1 MSIIFKSN
9 FEYPINSDGVFSP
22 SGLTFLDNTI
32 TTIGN
37 TYGRLEE
44 TIDPTSGYPGTF
56 YTSTNNTSGIPRL
69 VNYTNTSNWPDGIG
83 YQFGPSRLL
92 KFNFGTSNLT
102 SSNYTIAFDFSLDT
116 LGGYCRILDFRNNFI
131 SNTND
136 EGFQTFGINTT
147 FGTGSSVFVFA
158 SGRVGDT
165 FQLDSN
171 QIYRVIVSKATLNSI
186 TSLHFKICDLA
197 GTILTEGGWRTSVG
211 ALSTNLPTGNSLIF
225 FPGAVD
231 YSVNSNVTFL
241 TGKIYNIEIY
251 DKPAVPFSTSG
262 SSTTFVEV
270 VKSSPNVSVL
280 PSFQEDSPTLASE
293 FFGNAYGL
301 TDVGNEMMVED
312 NSTRFLYSIIPTFF
326 YSSFRYDSKAVN
338 TLESTDRK
346 PFRIVQKSP
355 TGNIPADSNT
365 GLSNIFKDRYD
376 SRRSFINS
384 SSITYAFKASNKV
397 TLVEY
402 IVFLNSIAFSVN
414 GDINGL
420 YTGLENKISQTTT
433 SGKYVYA
440 RNISSTY
447 SDEEP
452 VYVTPLQAIR
462 YSNWVQNGKPV
473 GAQNNFTTEN
483 GSYRIS
489 GSVVTDNNL
498 PLGVKLPNIS
508 EYFKYGHFGRK
519 NPTDY
524 SNLPNGKNS
533 PSIFLRNTNKTRSY
547 ISNIKNTSVYLD
559 FQDIPVKISNFTG
572 KYAVSNV
579 SVVLV
584 PTTSSSTLSFTE
596 PARIKHIDTFST
608 GEKIDPVV
616 LPEKEGNYGI
626 QLDITIPA
634 SRGALTNRVLSKL
647 NLGNTRGVSLWE
659 NIDSAYVLIKD
670 HANNILFSGIKSIVA
685 GEILFTESVVFIT
698 QPTSL
703 SILIDYTGNVPPPP
717 SPTPSNTPSN
727 TATPPVT
734 PTSTRT
740 PTPSVPLCGNNILV
754 DSTFTTGSTAWTYS
768 NVDRYRLSD
777 YASNASTNYI
787 VDLNALSPGFIS
799 QSFSTVVG
807 QTYTVKFNLSANLA
821 GGQRLRPMNVS
832 VINLVNNSTVSS
844 QDYTFDTNGLV
855 YDGTMAA
862 QGWQEKSFT
871 FVSPATVLS
880 IKLSSTCST
889 CTAFGPVVDNVTIC
903 GQSPI
908 TPTPTQTPSVT
919 PSKLL
924 NTSIVV
930 DAKSNIRLNPAS
942 GLNAVNT
949 GIYIDSSLNRS
960 LTITTTGSIN
970 FGVGVSNG
978 PAGLSQYAGVFTNPD
993 GSQLNLN
1000 GGRLVGKI
1008 GANGNVFSIGTSTTI
1023 TPNVSGILYLGI
1035 FDGDSNY
1042 NDNSGS
1048 FNVVVNYASTN
1059 SCIAGEGWISKST
1072 PLNIGKTYIS
1082 GDGNV
1087 LFFIGEGRG
1096 QVSNKTYKSS
1106 DAGNSWS
1113 LIFDSTSG
1121 RKHFATSKDG
1131 NNLVIAI
1138 DFSNVLGVTTDGYI
1152 YTSSDGGA
1160 NWTLRSSA
1168 GTRNWSSV
1176 AISDDGLIIYASD
1189 IGGIYK
1195 SVDGGNSWVK
1205 TAAINAAWSKITC
1218 SSSGE
1223 KILAFALSNAEHT
1236 SFSNDGGLTWA
1247 ASSITTALSS
1257 TSFNNGVSTG
1267 ALSVRDIEMSKDGKI
1282 LFISTVNA
1290 TTGATTNILRS
1301 VDFGT
1306 SWRSYKIFPGV
1317 PVSLKCSYDGNKVF
1331 VGFFSGFIYTSS
1343 DAGITWNERS
1353 SVGVSSWY
1361 ALDCS
1366 NNGQKAIA
1374 LKEGNI
1380 GTLGAGSLLFSDCS
1394 IPLVT
1399 PTPTNTR
1406 TPTVSKSQTPTPTR
1420 TPNLVLQNRNI
1431 SVGDGPIDIAI
1442 NNNTNTLYVLNQNSN
1457 NITVLDSLTYS
1468 TITTISVGTNPSGIT
1483 FNKIT
1488 NKIYVA
1494 NTGNNSVSVID
1505 TVINTVIK
1513 TIVLPST
1520 SGPKGIVVNPDT
1532 NRIFVGN
1539 SGSGTITVID
1549 GNTDSIIATSSKP
1562 NNIGG
1567 AFGPDAKLVLDSQN
1581 NRIYF
1586 YKASMSII
1594 GYIDDIY
1601 SSTATSLPPWSWS
1614 QLISSGSAVSVDDI
1628 YVYKGSLFVYYI
1640 APSISR
1646 LCITKLSKLELS
1658 PSQGL
1663 NVQNTQLHIDNGP
1676 GNLGLVVQ
1684 ASTRRMG
1691 IAQDIILLYNNNTTT
1706 SLGQQTEGRL
1716 VSLSSNFALSS
1727 IISLNGISANGTG
1740 IKIIRGNNDVS
1751 SDPRLFLLNYDKD
1764 VLDVV
1769 DILTFNTTPTPTP
1782 TITSTLTRTPT
1793 PTPTRCVYPNSLQ
1806 NTDFKNVT
1814 NGKVDNWDFST
1825 TGSSVFPFFDDV
1837 PKLSSSISKSV
1848 AQINNGWIS
1857 QQFNTIAG
1865 QVYQISFKYSA
1876 NGSPAPSKQSF
1887 SVGFGGN
1894 ISAIDYTITPTQGLT
1909 LSSFDFSSPLGD
1921 IFSYDND
1928 PYINNVSLLLRGDG
1942 TSIADTSNY
1951 KNTITNSSNVQLS
1964 NNQYITGTQSLYF
1977 DGSANQYLNVPYSEQ
1992 FNFGSG
1998 DLTIE
2003 AWFKFDSFPSIGTEL
2018 CSRLFGISPFV
2029 GRDGSLGFYYGGS
2042 SFAGLSPANTIKL
2055 GKWTHIAFTKNSGL
2069 VRVYVDGYSSGQAY
2083 LPGVISVGSG
2093 DMFVGGY
2100 TSRNSFKGYI
2110 EDLRVTKGIC
2120 RYKEDFVPLHQNR
2133 TTDESVVK
2141 HWKYGKLFFTASSNS
2156 SRISFVNS
2164 GTETVLLDD
2173 IVVCGVPNFTRTPT
2187 PTKTGTPT
2195 TTPTKTGT
2203 QTPTPTQT
2211 PTILVDDSLN
2221 IKHFLGIRKDK
2232 KLMSWGYN
2240 NNGQLGLGD
2249 DLNRSIPTLFN
2260 IPNWKKIITNPYFTT
2275 KSAAVT
2281 ASNSWYGIKTNN
2293 TLWEWRELENINSN
2307 ILKTSNLESLSYITR
2322 NILDFTFKNS
2332 TSIYFVD
2339 ANTRNLYSYD
2349 LVSRTRSKKPIIEE
2363 EVYSIVSISENY
2375 FAVLYNGPTNL
2386 LINLEGSDTFLKFN
2400 YTEYKKI
2407 SANSRGTL
2415 FAIDNDDHLF
2425 GMGSNSFG
2433 QLGNNSQRESLFL
2446 SKIGNK
2452 TWIDI
2457 SSGQYH
2463 TLGIDTE
2470 GFAYAWGRNTDGE
2483 LGDGTLTSRLVPTKI
2498 DSAEDGWINIYA
2510 GTFYSIAKKYDLT
2523 LWSWGK
2529 NTENALGLVDATV
2542 FNSKVP
2548 TLIVGLWKDIAI
2560 YDNSVFA
2567 LGDTPPTPTPT
2578 NSRTPSQTP
2587 TSSVTPSKTPTS
2599 SITASKTPTP
2609 TNTETPTSTVTPTET
2624 PTSTVTPTETP
2635 TNTITPTE
2643 TPTSTVT
2650 PTQTSTETPTPTET
2664 PTSTQTSTP
2673 TSSETPTPT
2682 ASLTPSRTPTM
2693 TPTSSITPSQTP
2705 TMTSTPTSSI
2715 TPTPTETPTNTPT
2728 STSTITPT
2736 VTSSQTPTPSITPP
2750 LRLFYYYIADSEL
2763 DLCENKENGNVK
2775 TISVYDIDSSL
2786 QTTSFLYK
2794 DKDASTRWL
2803 FDDLNTRL
2811 GTSVTTIYMVGIT
2824 SSGIS
2829 ALIEDID
2836 GYAIIDEQD
2845 ITC

>member
-9 FEYPINSDGVFSP
+9 FEYPINSDGLFSP
-22 SGLTFLDNTI
+22 NGLTFLDNSI

-116 LGGYCRILDFRNNFI
+116 LGGYCRILDFRNNFV

-171 QIYRVIVSKATLNSI
+171 QIYRVVVSKATLNSI

-280 PSFQEDSPTLASE
+280 PSYQENYPTSASE

-338 TLESTDRK
+338 TLGSTDRK

-355 TGNIPADSNT
+355 TGNIPADSNA
-365 GLSNIFKDRYD
+365 GLFNILKDWYN
-376 SRRSFINS
+376 SRGS
-384 SSITYAFKASNKV
+384 SSYDNRATINTSGISYAFNASKKV
-397 TLVEY
+397 TVAEY
-402 IVFLNSIAFSVN
+402 VVFLNSIAFSIG

-483 GSYRIS
+483 GSYGIS

-533 PSIFLRNTNKTRSY
+533 PSIFLRNAKKTRSY

-584 PTTSSSTLSFTE
+584 STTSSITSSFTE

-608 GEKIDPVV
+608 GEK
-616 LPEKEGNYGI
+616 KEGNYGI
-626 QLDITIPA
+626 QLDITIPG
-634 SRGALTNRVLSKL
+634 SIGALTNKVLSKL
-647 NLGNTRGVSLWE
+647 NLGNTRGVSFWE

-670 HANNILFSGIKSIVA
+670 NANNILFSGSKSIVA
-685 GEILFTESVVFIT
+685 GEILFTESVVFTT
-698 QPTSL
+698 QPTTL
-703 SILIDYTGNVPPPP
+703 SILIDYTDNVPPAP

-754 DSTFTTGSTAWTYS
+754 DSTFTTGSTAWTYGG
-768 NVDRYRLSD
+768 VDRLRFAD
-777 YASNASTNYI
+777 YTPGGSTDAV

-799 QSFSTVVG
+799 QSFNTVIG
-807 QTYTVKFNLSANLA
+807 QTYTVKFNLSANIFLGGVRYRTMNANITNLA
-821 GGQRLRPMNVS
+821 
-832 VINLVNNSTVSS
+832 NNNIVSS

-862 QGWQEKSFT
+862 QRWQEKSFT
-871 FVSPATVLS
+871 FVSPATTLS

-889 CTAFGPVVDNVTIC
+889 CGSAGPIVDNVTIC

-908 TPTPTQTPSVT
+908 TPTPTQTPTVT
-919 PSKLL
+919 PSKLV

-930 DAKSNIRLNPAS
+930 DAKSNIRLNPVS

-960 LTITTTGSIN
+960 LTITASGSIGI
-970 FGVGVSNG
+970 GVGVGNG
-978 PAGLSQYAGVFTNPD
+978 PAGLSQYADVFTNPD

-1035 FDGDSNY
+1035 FDGDSFY
-1042 NDNSGS
+1042 GDNSGS

-1072 PLNIGKTYIS
+1072 PLESNQSYIS

-1087 LFFIGEGRG
+1087 LFLIGLGQG
-1096 QVSNKTYKSS
+1096 QVSNKAYKSS
-1106 DAGNSWS
+1106 DAGNTWS
-1113 LIFDSTSG
+1113 SIFDSTSG

-1138 DFSNVLGVTTDGYI
+1138 DFSNVLGVTTDGAI
-1152 YTSSDGGA
+1152 HTSSDGGA

-1176 AISDDGLIIYASD
+1176 AISDDGLTIYASNP
-1189 IGGIYK
+1189 GGIYK
-1195 SVDGGNSWVK
+1195 SVDGGNSWAK
-1205 TAAINAAWSKITC
+1205 TEAINAAWSKITC

-1223 KILAFALSNAEHT
+1223 KILAFALSSREFT
-1236 SFSNDGGLTWA
+1236 TISSDGGATWT
-1247 ASSITTALSS
+1247 SSITTALSS
-1257 TSFNNGVSTG
+1257 TSFNSGVSTG
-1267 ALSVRDIEMSKDGKI
+1267 ALSVRNIEMSKDGKI

-1317 PVSLKCSYDGNKVF
+1317 SVSLKCSYDGNKVF
-1331 VGFFSGFIYTSS
+1331 VGFLSGFIYTSS

-1366 NNGQKAIA
+1366 NSGQKAIA
-1374 LKEGNI
+1374 VKAN
-1380 GTLGAGSLLFSDCS
+1380 TLLFSDCS
-1394 IPLVT
+1394 IPLIT

-1420 TPNLVLQNRNI
+1420 TPNLVLQNRSI
-1431 SVGDGPIDIAI
+1431 PVGDGPIDIAI

-1468 TITTISVGTNPSGIT
+1468 VITTIPVGTNPSGIT
-1483 FNKIT
+1483 FNKLT
-1488 NKIYVA
+1488 NKIYVS
-1494 NTGNNSVSVID
+1494 NTGNNSVSIID
-1505 TVINTVIK
+1505 TTSNSVVK
-1513 TIVLPST
+1513 TIILLVN
-1520 SGPKGIVVNPDT
+1520 SGPTDILANP
-1532 NRIFVGN
+1532 I
-1539 SGSGTITVID
+1539 S
-1549 GNTDSIIATSSKP
+1549 
-1562 NNIGG
+1562 
-1567 AFGPDAKLVLDSQN
+1567 
-1581 NRIYF
+1581 NRIYVAN
-1586 YKASMSII
+1586 YIGNSISII
-1594 GYIDDIY
+1594 DGSTDTIISTLSVPESFLNSQSKPQKLLIDSDQIIY
-1601 SSTATSLPPWSWS
+1601 AFEKEKRSIITCNDTSLPTALMSTT
-1614 QLISSGSAVSVDDI
+1614 ISHKSDVVYIFDI
-1628 YVYKGSLFVYYI
+1628 QVYKNTLYLMLFSFSSLYKPVFAKVDKNFVNQSTYNITGGGILAYSNNIEANNTLNI
-1640 APSISR
+1640 AIYQDRLYSYTVTNTGQLSYTTIDTNISR
-1646 LCITKLSKLELS
+1646 LPKAIK
-1658 PSQGL
+1658 
-1663 NVQNTQLHIDNGP
+1663 DFGP
-1676 GNLGLVVQ
+1676 GIK
-1684 ASTRRMG
+1684 S
-1691 IAQDIILLYNNNTTT
+1691 
-1706 SLGQQTEGRL
+1706 
-1716 VSLSSNFALSS
+1716 
-1727 IISLNGISANGTG
+1727 ISLNDEVISD
-1740 IKIIRGNNDVS
+1740 R
-1751 SDPRLFLLNYDKD
+1751 RLFLLNYSD
-1764 VLDVV
+1764 
-1769 DILTFNTTPTPTP
+1769 DILHVYDTLSVDTTPTPTP
-1782 TITSTLTRTPT
+1782 TRTSTLTKTPT

-1814 NGKVDNWDFST
+1814 NGKFDNWDFSS
-1825 TGSSVFPFFDDV
+1825 TGSSIFSYFDDV

-1848 AQINNGWIS
+1848 AQLNSSGSIS

-1928 PYINNVSLLLRGDG
+1928 QYINNVSLLLRGDG

-1951 KNTITNSSNVQLS
+1951 KNVITNLSNVQLRD
-1964 NNQYITGTQSLYF
+1964 NQYITGTQSLYF
-1977 DGSANQYLNVPYSEQ
+1977 DGSANQYLNVPYGEQ

-2003 AWFKFDSFPSIGTEL
+2003 AWFKFDSFSSVGTEL
-2018 CSRLFGISPFV
+2018 CSRVLGISPLV

-2042 SFAGLSPANTIKL
+2042 SSVVLSPANTIKL

-2083 LPGVISVGSG
+2083 LPGVIPVGSG

-2322 NILDFTFKNS
+2322 DILDFTFKNS

-2339 ANTRNLYSYD
+2339 ANTKNLYSYD

-2452 TWIDI
+2452 AWIDI

-2542 FNSKVP
+2542 LNSKVP

-2587 TSSVTPSKTPTS
+2587 TSSLTPSKTPTS

-2682 ASLTPSRTPTM
+2682 ASLTPSRTSTM

-2750 LRLFYYYIADSEL
+2750 LRLFYYYISDSEL
-2763 DLCENKENGNVK
+2763 DLCENKEDGNVK
-2775 TISVYDIDSSL
+2775 TISIYDIDNSL
-2786 QTTSFLYK
+2786 QTTTFLYK
-2794 DKDASTRWL
+2794 NSDASTRWL

-2824 SSGIS
+2824 SYGIS
-2829 ALIEDID
+2829 TLVEDMD